1 MESFRLL
8 INFNTI
14 DMINSYVCKSNI
26 SNTLSVISVQSV
38 RVLKNINYIS
48 ISVLSVQSVRV
59 YNKNLCPIN
68 L

>member
-14 DMINSYVCKSNI
+14 DIINSYVCKSNI
-26 SNTLSVISVQSV
+26 SNTLSVISVQSL

-48 ISVLSVQSVRV
+48 VLSVQSVRA